1 MSIGCLP
8 FLICYITY
16 FYLQCTIEI
25 ADPYGVQATSSTTT
39 SVTVQWHKPYLNSDV
54 TGYEVEV
61 FEHTI
66 EKDLISSF
74 NTTETM
80 AVITD
85 LKPGTNYSV
94 DLEAMVEGDEE
105 VPTVTI
111 HVQTEKIGA

>member
-1 MSIGCLP
+1 ML
-8 FLICYITY
+8 
-16 FYLQCTIEI
+16 
-25 ADPYGVQATSSTTT
+25 
-39 SVTVQWHKPYLNSDV
+39 
-54 TGYEVEV
+54 
-61 FEHTI
+61 

-74 NTTETM
+74 NTTDTM

-111 HVQTEKIGA
+111 HVQTEKIGVYLTQCVHGRQAL